1 MDGFFRKQGF
11 YLDEADEDKVVY
23 YKDNI
28 FIEFYYYP
36 EDAPN
41 YSLIIGIGLVKNDKG
56 LTGYES
62 IGLWNFIHQQGDLI
76 NYKDRRFSNQ
86 EELERNLIR
95 IRNEIIPKYAKL
107 LWENPNKLKSMIDE
121 QVNRN
126 NSEYEKQIR
135 NQKLRQAKKAFK
147 SGLYDEAIKI
157 FKEIGI
163 SNLSAV
169 ELKMYRIAMKHNGCY
184 N

>member
-62 IGLWNFIHQQGDLI
+62 IGLWNLIHQQGDLI